1 MPRLL
6 LFTPCEKV
14 IFDKDANTVSLI
26 TILQDIAISVSP
38 DVQIPE
44 DAQVPMV
51 WHALSMW
58 HDESGGDGKQYEQ
71 KIELCGP
78 DGKILVTSTSQFTM
92 SLSSHRINARFNSFP
107 VGHFGQYALK
117 LFLRENREEE
127 ERVEVASFPLTVKK
141 LTP

>member
-6 LFTPCEKV
+6 LFAPCEKV

-26 TILQDIAISVSP
+26 TILQDIAISVPS

-44 DAQVPMV
+44 DAQAPMV

-58 HDESGGDGKQYEQ
+58 YDESGGDGRQYEQ

-78 DGKILVTSTSQFTM
+78 DGKILTSTISQFTM
-92 SLSSHRINARFNSFP
+92 SLSSNRINARFVGFP
-107 VGHFGQYALK
+107 VGQFGQYALK
-117 LFLRENREEE
+117 LSLRENKEGEEG
-127 ERVEVASFPLTVKK
+127 VEVASFPLTVKK